1 MTVIGVCTP
10 VHTPFF
16 MIVAFLIKI
25 TKVCR
30 QFAPGSRLIE
40 CTHNEKRLNGRK
52 EMYDVR

>member
-16 MIVAFLIKI
+16 MIVAFIIKI
-25 TKVCR
+25 NKVCR

-40 CTHNEKRLNGRK
+40 CKPNVKSLNRQKGN
-52 EMYDVR
+52 V